1 MRLLFSVTLFLSAV
15 LLFLVQPMIGKMIL
29 PLAGGTP
36 AVWTTCMVF
45 FQAALLGGYLYAH
58 AGTQRFGPRGMA
70 GYHPMLL
77 GLPLVL
83 LVAAGVA
90 TGSPLTPIESLAP
103 QGGGFPF
110 VPLALLLTLLVGVPF
125 FFLATSA
132 PLIQRWFSATDDP
145 AGKDPYFLYAASNL
159 GSFLGLIL
167 YPLLVERY
175 FPLRQQAWLWAVG
188 FGLWTILTALCAAA
202 LKRSASPA
210 AEAITTS
217 AQPVTWPQR
226 IRWLG
231 LAAVPSS
238 LMLSVITFATTD
250 IAPIPLFFLVP
261 LGIYLLTFVFAFAV
275 RAKWVFYLSSLALP
289 MLLLLFVFL
298 RVTTL
303 EDGIPGLIQ
312 LAIETVHDTL
322 RDNFRWIDANH
333 KIDLS
338 DNAWKIMC
346 QIIYHVGVFTSIALT
361 CHLAL
366 AQSRPAAGRLTE
378 FYLWVS
384 LGGVIGGLF
393 NAVVAPQTFVEHTE
407 YAIGLLAACYFV
419 APGGSVDEE
428 GPWPVVFDVIWPA
441 LLGLVVYFLLR
452 GFWSGGRTLDSGEVL
467 PWYDQQ
473 FANVFQWINDHPWKN
488 AAGEPRIAD
497 PINKL
502 RAILCFGVPAL
513 IAFLFVERPL
523 RFGLAVTAIFV
534 AAATTAKEQTKF
546 QEDNNKVSRTHFA
559 GRSYFGTL
567 SVTDYW
573 DNDGVLYHKLVHG
586 TTLHGQQA
594 FEPLSD
600 EPLTYY
606 HRKGPVGD
614 IFEATPV
621 GKSSRPVGFVGLGS
635 GSLSAY
641 GKLGQSVTY
650 YEIDSLVR
658 QIATNPKYFTYVNDA
673 KARGVKLDI
682 MMGDARLKLKE
693 APDGAYALL
702 AIDAFSSDAIPIHLL
717 TREAIEMYFRKLA
730 PDGVLAL
737 HVSNRYLALDRVVAR
752 IAQDLGKP
760 AFQWYDLDKSA
771 PGKSASDWIVLVNDS
786 KHVGELLKLLA
797 SDGASTKWQP
807 LEVDPKKP
815 VSLWTDDFSNVLEV
829 FNWHP

>member
-83 LVAAGVA
+83 LLAAGIA

-210 AEAITTS
+210 AEAIATS
-217 AQPVTWPQR
+217 AQPVTWQQR

-275 RAKWVFYLSSLALP
+275 RAKWVFHLSSLALP

-298 RVTTL
+298 RVTKL
-303 EDGIPGLIQ
+303 EDGVPGMIGRTFDF
-312 LAIETVHDTL
+312 AIDL
-322 RDNFRWIDANH
+322 LQNKLKWIDAES
-333 KIDLS
+333 KFDFKDLT
-338 DNAWKIMC
+338 W
-346 QIIYHVGVFTSIALT
+346 QIVYHVGVFTSIALA

-393 NAVVAPQTFVEHTE
+393 NAVVAPLMFVEHTE
-407 YAIGLLAACYFV
+407 YAVGLLAACYFV
-419 APGGSVDEE
+419 APGGALDEE
-428 GPWPVVFDVIWPA
+428 GPWPIILDVVWPA
-441 LLGLVVYFLLR
+441 LLGVGVYYFLR
-452 GFWSGGRTLDSGEVL
+452 GFWQGGRVLGSGEEHS
-467 PWYDQQ
+467 WFNQQ
-473 FANVFQWINDHPWKN
+473 FASIFQWIEDNPWRN
-488 AAGEPRIAD
+488 AAGELRIAD
-497 PINKL
+497 PVNKL
-502 RAILCFGVPAL
+502 SAIVCFGLPAL

-523 RFGLAVTAIFV
+523 RFGLAATSIFV
-534 AAATTAKEQTKF
+534 AALLISTEKTKLNESRKGALQTHI
-546 QEDNNKVSRTHFA
+546 QA
-559 GRSYFGTL
+559 RSFFGTL
-567 SVTDYW
+567 SVTDYK
-573 DNDGVLYHKLVHG
+573 DDDDVLYHKLVHG

-594 FEPLSD
+594 FEPLSG

-606 HRKGPVGD
+606 HRQGPVGD
-614 IFEATPV
+614 IFRVTPT
-621 GKSSRPVGFVGLGS
+621 GTSTRPVGFVGLGS

-641 GKLGQSVTY
+641 GKPSQSVTY

-658 QIATNPKYFTYVNDA
+658 QIATNPKYFTYVTDA

-682 MMGDARLKLKE
+682 VMGDARLKLKE

-702 AIDAFSSDAIPIHLL
+702 AVDAFSSDSIPVHLL
-717 TREAIEMYFRKLA
+717 TKEALQMYFRKLA
-730 PDGVLAL
+730 PDGILAL
-737 HVSNRYLALDRVVAR
+737 HVSNRYLALDRVVAQL
-752 IAQDLGKP
+752 ADELGLT
-760 AFQWYDLDKSA
+760 AYQWKDQEEGP
-771 PGKSASDWIVLVNDS
+771 PGKNRSDWIVLVTDP
-786 KHVGELLKLLA
+786 KHLGELPQLRA
-797 SDGASTKWQP
+797 IDGVTVKWR
-807 LEVDPKKP
+807 LMTVDPDKS

-829 FNWHP
+829 FTW